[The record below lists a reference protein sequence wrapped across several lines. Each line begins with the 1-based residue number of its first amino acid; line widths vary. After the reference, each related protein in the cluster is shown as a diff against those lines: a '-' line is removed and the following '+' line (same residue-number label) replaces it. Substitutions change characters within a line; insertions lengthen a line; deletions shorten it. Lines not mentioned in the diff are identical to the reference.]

1 MNIGITTF
9 ATDAGKSGISQYLF
23 NVLAELIKQGKQH
36 QFELIVHE
44 SEKHLY
50 AKLNSNNVRIISFSD
65 RLRAPLINILWH
77 LFCLPYICHR
87 RGYDVLFLPAANRR
101 LPLWCPCPTVGTVH
115 DLASMNIK
123 GKYDGFR
130 SLYIRKLLPSLIRR
144 LTRVLTVSEYSKK
157 DIVRFAHV
165 ECSDIVVTHLATDTE
180 RFNKGN
186 RKSSR
191 LYVESEFSLKQPY
204 ILYVSRLEHPGKNHI
219 RLIGA
224 FERVKARTGIPH
236 RLVFAG
242 ALRERGDEIIKRI
255 KDSCRSNEIDY
266 FEFVDSEALPHLYRA
281 ADFFILPSLFEG
293 FGLPLLEA
301 MSCGTPVACSDQ
313 ASIPEVAGNA
323 AIIFDAYSIDD
334 IAASLEKLATESQ
347 LKTSLSEL
355 GQKRVNCF
363 SWQITAQQTLN
374 TLEEVTGLNNLKLCT

>member
-1 MNIGITTF
+1 MHIGITTF

-36 QFELIVHE
+36 QYELIVHE

-50 AKLNSNNVRIISFSD
+50 ANLNSPNVRIITFSD
-65 RLRAPLINILWH
+65 RLRTPLINILWH
-77 LFCLPYICHR
+77 LFYLPILCRR

-130 SLYIRKLLPSLIRR
+130 SIYIRKLLPSLIRR
-144 LTRVLTVSEYSKK
+144 LTRVLTVSEYSKN
-157 DIVRFAHV
+157 DIVKFAHV
-165 ECSDIVVTHLATDTE
+165 GCNDIVVTHLATDTE

-186 RKSSR
+186 RESSR

-219 RLIGA
+219 RLIEA
-224 FERVKARTGIPH
+224 FERVKTRTGIPH

-255 KDSCRSNEIDY
+255 KVSSRSNEINY
-266 FEFVDSEALPHLYRA
+266 FKFVDSESLPDLYRA

-301 MSCGTPVACSDQ
+301 MSCGTPIACSNQ

-323 AIIFDAYSIDD
+323 AVIFDAYKIDE

-347 LKTSLSEL
+347 LKTGLSEL
-355 GQKRVNCF
+355 GQKRVKCF

-374 TLEEVTGLNNLKLCT
+374 TLEEVVATAAVRLYA